1 MRKRSCKP
9 SSTKAAARRGRPS
22 QPTARLRRLRVQQ
35 TAGRLRPSRNRRRS
49 TLAVPA
55 DEPTQLGEAD
65 KLYLDFVKEIG
76 PKFKQVGEEVV
87 RKLIK
92 LSLVTPANVKQMAS
106 FQPEMLKTLA
116 AAS

>member
-1 MRKRSCKP
+1 M
-9 SSTKAAARRGRPS
+9 
-22 QPTARLRRLRVQQ
+22 
-35 TAGRLRPSRNRRRS
+35 
-49 TLAVPA
+49 
-55 DEPTQLGEAD
+55 
-65 KLYLDFVKEIG
+65 
-76 PKFKQVGEEVV
+76 VGEEVV

>member
-1 MRKRSCKP
+1 MQAKFDEGRGSKAQAKP
-9 SSTKAAARRGRPS
+9 ANGTAPKTTSQASAEAPAPAAEPAP
-22 QPTARLRRLRVQQ
+22 VQQ
-35 TAGRLRPSRNRRRS
+35 
-49 TLAVPA
+49 LAVPA

-76 PKFKQVGEEVV
+76 PKFKQVGEDVV

-92 LSLVTPANVKQMAS
+92 LSLVNPANVKQMAS